1 MERLPGHQVLRADA
15 LFDALM
21 GVLLLIAP
29 SHRVYEALDLPI
41 AQPEIFTQVAGVFAI
56 AFAILLWEAPTHAVL
71 ERAIGRAACLANA
84 LGVLVIPLW
93 LVSGELDIEIRG
105 KITFWVVA
113 GILALFTLGEARYFR
128 PLSPGR

>member
-113 GILALFTLGEARYFR
+113 GILALFALGEARYFQ
-128 PLSPGR
+128 PPSPGR

>member
-15 LFDALM
+15 LFDAVM
-21 GVLLLIAP
+21 GVLLLLAP
-29 SHRVYEALDLPI
+29 SHKIFDALDLPV

-71 ERAIGRAACLANA
+71 ERAIGRAACIANA

-93 LVSGELDIEIRG
+93 LVSGELDIDLRG
-105 KITFWVVA
+105 KVTFWVITA
-113 GILALFTLGEARYFR
+113 ILALFTLGEARYFQ
-128 PLSPGR
+128 PPAAG